1 MFAQLTG
8 LLFDVLFDPLKD
20 QEDLF
25 PEEGFRQEQR
35 QLLEMLDSEY
45 NDKMVYAHQR
55 CEELLFQGQNAGLGR
70 CGSGRMWKP
79 GAPRRN
85 RGVGGASAERQNRDF
100 CPGLTAS
107 RTWRR
112 SAPGSPGLGKAQPT
126 GLLAYQAPGEAR
138 RLTEEQPLS
147 QSKLSMPTWR
157 TTPQRSAPCSG

>member
-1 MFAQLTG
+1 MGDFQVLSLSANGISSRYAFGGEDMFAQLTG

-79 GAPRRN
+79 WSAAP
-85 RGVGGASAERQNRDF
+85 
-100 CPGLTAS
+100 
-107 RTWRR
+107 
-112 SAPGSPGLGKAQPT
+112 
-126 GLLAYQAPGEAR
+126 
-138 RLTEEQPLS
+138 
-147 QSKLSMPTWR
+147 
-157 TTPQRSAPCSG
+157 